1 MGEKGLSGAAG
12 DDALD
17 RAFDPAPEID
27 DATGAEQGAEQ
38 GDDQGDDRLW
48 QPEPEAVP
56 AYASDD
62 DVAPQD
68 DDSYADHSI
77 AAGG

>member
-17 RAFDPAPEID
+17 RAFDPAREIE
-27 DATGAEQGAEQ
+27 DANGAEQGTGQ
-38 GDDQGDDRLW
+38 DDDRLW
-48 QPEPEAVP
+48 QPEPDAVP

-62 DVAPQD
+62 DGAPQD
-68 DDSYADHSI
+68 DDSYADQSI